1 MCTMVRVLY
10 CCMCMYI
17 TVLRA
22 ATTATSYVYVI
33 VQGLYKRENSV
44 EFHLRELFV
53 SCNEDIL
60 VKPLSLVQ
68 SEYPSV
74 QFGSYTDASITYV
87 LYIYNAYMIVY
98 ICTFTVHIYMYNIN
112 YVTFCAVNIPLKPQV
127 CFGMLMFVNVLHY
140 VWYMY
145 IQAQLPHC
153 CSLEGCAYY
162 I

>member
-1 MCTMVRVLY
+1 M
-10 CCMCMYI
+10 
-17 TVLRA
+17 
-22 ATTATSYVYVI
+22 
-33 VQGLYKRENSV
+33 

-98 ICTFTVHIYMYNIN
+98 VHLQFIYTCI
-112 YVTFCAVNIPLKPQV
+112 I
-127 CFGMLMFVNVLHY
+127 
-140 VWYMY
+140 
-145 IQAQLPHC
+145 
-153 CSLEGCAYY
+153 
-162 I
+162 